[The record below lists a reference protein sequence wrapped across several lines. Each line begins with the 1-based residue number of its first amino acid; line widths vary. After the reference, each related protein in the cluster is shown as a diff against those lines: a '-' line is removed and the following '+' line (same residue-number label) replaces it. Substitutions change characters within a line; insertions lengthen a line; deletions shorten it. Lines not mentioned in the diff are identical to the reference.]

1 MKHITYFINYLSS
14 LDFLYPKLLF
24 LLLLI
29 PVFIAFYIWKRKKI
43 HAPFVVSGELPFKH
57 KEKSIKQRLFFL
69 PFVLRM
75 LVFSLVIIA
84 LARPQSSFSHK
95 TVDVEGIDIVM
106 ALDISS
112 SMMAMDLKPNR
123 MEASKNVIKKF
134 IENRPNDRIG
144 LVVYSGEAFTKCP
157 LTSDHRTLLSTL
169 KSTTFGYGIIDDG
182 TAIGD
187 GLGTAINRL
196 RESKAKSKVV
206 ILLSDGANNTGY
218 LDPLSAAEIAK
229 EYQIRVYTIGCGTYG
244 KAPINIPNYGL
255 IYAEVDIDEDLLQ
268 NIADKTNGK
277 YFRAQN
283 TARLKVI
290 YEEINKMEKTRIQET
305 LFTNK
310 SDEFFPFLLI
320 ALVIFTI
327 EFVLR
332 YTVFRIYP

>member
-1 MKHITYFINYLSS
+1 MKHITYFINYLQS

-24 LLLLI
+24 LLLII
-29 PVFIAFYIWKRKKI
+29 PIFIALYVWKRKKTQAAFI
-43 HAPFVVSGELPFKH
+43 VSNNLPFKN
-57 KEKSIKQRLFFL
+57 KIKSIRQQLFFT
-69 PFVLRM
+69 PFALRM
-75 LVFSLVIIA
+75 LAFAFIIVA
-84 LARPQSSFSHK
+84 LARPQTSFSHK

-106 ALDISS
+106 ALDISA

-123 MEASKNVIKKF
+123 MEASKNVIQTF

-144 LVVYSGEAFTKCP
+144 LIVYSGEAFTKCP
-157 LTSDHRTLLSTL
+157 LTSDHRTLLLAL

-196 RESKAKSKVV
+196 RESKSKSKVI

-229 EYQIRVYTIGCGTYG
+229 EYNIRVYTIGCGTYG

-255 IYAEVDIDEDLLQ
+255 VYADVDIDEELLQ
-268 NIADKTNGK
+268 QIADKTNGK

-283 TARLKVI
+283 TGRLKVI
-290 YEEINKMEKTRIQET
+290 YEEINNMEKTRVLEN

-310 SDEFFPFLLI
+310 TDEFFPFLLI
-320 ALVIFTI
+320 ATILFVIEI
-327 EFVLR
+327 ILR
-332 YTVFRIYP
+332 YTVFRILP